1 MLQRRGAA
9 GIAILTEPFGEQV
22 DRAMAYYPSDRELP
36 AIVVEHPMQMIS
48 DEEIEARALQIVEEA
63 IKLLDG
69 D

>member
-1 MLQRRGAA
+1 
-9 GIAILTEPFGEQV
+9 
-22 DRAMAYYPSDRELP
+22 MAYYPSDRELP

-48 DEEIEARALQIVEEA
+48 DEEIGARALQIVEEA